1 MGCAGWRLLLL
12 AGRVCLQVLSS
23 RKCQVLSLCQALFSA
38 HGLCCLKKKKKR
50 QTHPLV
56 SYLLLGRCS
65 GNFSRLLEGGGAE
78 EEQKH
83 GRASGGLRLA
93 VRPAGQACP
102 VEKVTFVPGREGD
115 GGVLQAGVGGQQD
128 RQRVSVR
135 GRVARAEG
143 VEGWQRFSG

>member
-1 MGCAGWRLLLL
+1 MRWLAAPAVGRSCVPAGFEFQKMPSSEFVPGSIFGTW
-12 AGRVCLQVLSS
+12 VVL
-23 RKCQVLSLCQALFSA
+23 FE
-38 HGLCCLKKKKKR
+38 KKR